1 MSTTIDQRVVE
12 MRFDNKQFE
21 SATAT
26 SMSTIDKLKQKLNFT
41 GASKGLEEVSSA
53 AKKIDMSSLGNAVE
67 AVRVKFSSLQVIGV
81 TALSN
86 IANSAV
92 NAGKRIVSAL
102 TLDPIMT
109 GFQEYETQINAVQ
122 TILANTQSKGSSL
135 SDVNAALNELNE
147 YADQT
152 IYNFTEMTR
161 NIGTFTAAG
170 VDLDKSVTSIK
181 GIANLAAVSGSN
193 ATQASTAMYQL
204 SQALAAGRV
213 SLMDWNSV
221 VNAGM
226 GGEVFQTALKRTAT
240 QMGYNVDA
248 LIEKY
253 GSFRESLTEGQWLT
267 AEVLT
272 ETLTQLSGAY
282 TEADL
287 IAQGYTEQQAKEIVE
302 LANTAVSAATD
313 VKTFT
318 QLWDTLKESAQS
330 GWTQTWEI
338 LVGDFEESKALLSD
352 ISQIF
357 GDIISKSADSRNNL
371 LYDSLTSNWKKIT
384 DGITE
389 AGLSAD
395 EYKEKVSEVAKS
407 QGVDVDAMVKKYG
420 SLENAFKEG
429 AISSDILKTALTE
442 ITGTAEENQKKLDDL
457 RGTYKTNGDVI
468 NALTKAGYEYSDI
481 QDLLTKNANGQTIA
495 LNDLT
500 DAQLMSIGYTAE
512 QVEAIREYSNNL
524 ELASGSLD
532 EFIENVSKPMGRE
545 NLIEALRTAL
555 YSIIEVF
562 QAVGA
567 AWDDVFPPTTSD
579 QILGITES
587 IKEFVESLRPTSET
601 LNKIQ
606 SVFRGLFSVLS
617 LVKQAI
623 SAVLKPFGS
632 LFGEVG
638 KLSGGILDLAAAFGD
653 WLYSLDQAAKSGNVF
668 SALSD
673 GIADVLHFVT
683 DGINGIINN
692 VGGLKGIFSSIGDGI
707 VAVFDKVFEVVGGV
721 VNWIR
726 ENISAGDIFAGL
738 AGGGIFALAKK
749 LSGVVDKIKDLFES
763 FGSMGEGV
771 GSTFSSVLDS
781 VNESLSAFTQGIQ
794 VASLVG
800 IAVAITLLSSSLRT
814 VSEIDPIAIAYSLA
828 AIAGMMR
835 VLNSGMNSLS
845 KTLAKFNPKG
855 LTTASIAMIAM
866 AEAIN
871 ILATAMQKLASLN
884 LGQIAQGLLA
894 IGVMMAELVI
904 ALKFLDGVK
913 ISLKTSVAMIALA
926 EACKML
932 SEAMT
937 GFAGLSWEEI
947 ARGLVAMGG
956 ALTELVAA
964 LAILQKVAGFK
975 SLIGSAGILVLVQS
989 LDEISAALAS
999 IGSLSWEQIAKG
1011 LVGMGAALTEL
1022 VAALTI
1028 LGKLAGFSSII
1039 SGSAILI
1046 TVQSLDEISAALA
1059 SIGSLSWEEIAKGLT
1074 GMGAA
1079 LAEVAAAAG
1088 LLGKLAGFSS
1098 LLGGSAILITV
1109 QALDEISAALAEIG
1123 ALSWDEIA
1131 RGLAGM
1137 GGALLEVAGIS
1148 GALGV
1153 LAGFS
1158 GILGGAAIWTS
1169 VQGLDKLANAL
1180 IKFGDMTWDEIGRG
1194 LVAMGGALLEVSAIS
1209 GGLGILAGF
1218 AGILGGASIWVTVQG
1233 LDDLANALQK
1243 FASMSW
1249 DEIGRGL
1256 SAMGGALGGVA
1267 LGGILNTFSGIG
1279 AAAIAQMVEPLAGL
1293 ADSVKKW
1300 VSVEVP
1306 EGLGNQLGELADG
1319 VGKFTFAGWGSD
1331 SIATVAAPLGTMADS
1346 VMKWSGV
1353 TVPENIG
1360 TQLQSLADGV
1370 GAFTWKGWGADSLA
1384 TAAPAMDQ
1392 LADAVGKWSN
1402 INVPS
1407 DLPEQL
1413 KGLADG
1419 VGSFTWAF
1427 AGGWS
1432 MNAIIGPLGDLASSV
1447 SKWSDVNVPDTL
1459 EEDLTGLANGVKAFT
1474 WAFMGGFSMSTVI
1487 DPLAK
1492 LPDSVKKWNDV
1503 AVPDNLE
1510 EDLTGL
1516 ANGVKAFTWAFV
1528 GGWSI
1533 DTISEPLGELADSV
1547 KKWKGVSVPDGI
1559 EEGLTG
1565 ISNGVKSFNWSL
1577 TGSSSLATIAAP
1589 IGDLASSIEKWS
1601 GVTIPADLGDQ
1612 LSGLADG
1619 VKAFNFAGWGSDA
1632 IAASTTG
1639 VGDMASA
1646 VKKWNGV
1653 TVPDNLGDQLRTL
1666 ASGVKSFNFSGSGA
1680 EAIAAAGVSLG
1691 EMATSV
1697 KKWTDVSV
1705 PENLGDNLK
1714 SLASG
1719 VSSFNFSG
1727 WGADNI
1733 SASVDGVGN
1742 MAGAVKK
1749 WADVDVPDGLE
1760 STLNGLAKGVSAFNF
1775 AGWGADAMAASVAG
1789 VGDMAGA
1796 IKKWEGV
1803 DIPTDLGENLQS
1815 LAGGVSAFNFS
1826 GWGADTIA
1834 SLATP
1839 LSTLADSIDK
1849 WSDISVPESIG
1860 DDLSSLADG
1869 VKSFTF
1875 GGWGA
1880 DTLIT
1885 VADSLG
1891 SLGDAIAKLSGTE
1904 MNISDLG
1911 ADLTNLSVGVRDL
1924 VNSGLNASF
1933 TSTLTTFLYTFTG
1946 EDVSAAVSNIGNLL
1960 DVFSDMSSINM
1971 TGFTTFQNA
1980 LDQLGEVSIT
1990 GLVESLESGA
2000 GRVSGAITTIV
2011 KGMETALS
2019 GAASMV
2025 GSTAKSV
2032 GTAIG
2037 ENIVTGTQEKLS
2049 VFSTTVSAILST
2061 QASSLS
2067 SKTSSFKASGTAL
2080 ANGLIAGFKEALSR
2094 LSSEV
2099 SSSMESASSAISSK
2113 SASFQSSGTAISN
2126 ALIAGVR
2133 SNSQNLLETFNTMI
2147 SAVISALS
2155 NKQNEF
2161 KTTAQTLMTAF
2172 ISGVSSKKPE
2182 AERETTT
2189 LVSGILKV
2197 FETNGPKFN
2206 SSGKELVSQ
2215 LVSGIAAKK
2224 SDASNAFSSVLSSMI
2239 TSIRDQYTGF
2249 YNAGMYLVQG
2259 FANGISENTYIARA
2273 KAQAMANAARSS
2285 AEAALGVQSPSRVFY
2300 GIGAYVVEG
2309 FANGL
2314 EDNLPKVA
2322 NAGEELAKTVAD
2334 SASGLDLSAGLNI
2347 DVSDISNVSGSLS
2360 GVLESLASEMQ
2371 NALSGG
2377 GSIVNGEMNSTSAPE
2392 MAKPLLGF
2400 FETLGESIRVMFTE
2414 TYMET
2419 WLAIGMAILEYIRL
2433 GMVEQWPI
2441 VEEQLGIFSQWF
2453 DEVIRLHQP
2462 VFFAAGEYVVMEF
2475 ASGLSMAAH
2484 RAITI
2489 AGSIGSQIAG
2499 ALAGGFSDGMK
2510 GSLDEIA
2517 GAVQSVTDTAI
2528 SQMQNALQI
2537 NSPSKVT
2544 MRFGSSF
2551 SEGFAKGISNGEDMT
2566 SSAAI
2571 SMVQNTITKIAEAV
2585 DQGIDAEPTI
2595 RPVLDLSGV
2604 EDGTKRISAM
2614 FSRNQ
2619 ALSIGRSMNRSSI
2632 ASADQNGADTSSEG
2646 GNTFNFTQ
2654 NNYSPKALSRVDI
2667 YRQTNNQFSA
2677 FKRAVRV

>member
-26 SMSTIDKLKQKLNFT
+26 SMSTIDKLKEKLKFN
-41 GASKGLEEVSSA
+41 GATKGLEDVSSA
-53 AKKIDMSSLGNAVE
+53 AKKVDMTALGNAVE
-67 AVRVKFSSLQVIGV
+67 TVRVKFSSLQVIGV
-81 TALSN
+81 TALTN

-109 GFQEYETQINAVQ
+109 GFQEYETQINAIQ

-587 IKEFVESLRPTSET
+587 IREFVESLRPTSET

-653 WLYSLDQAAKSGNVF
+653 WLTSLDQAAKSGNVF

-800 IAVAITLLSSSLRT
+800 IAVAITLLSSSLRKI
-814 VSEIDPIAIAYSLA
+814 SEIDPVAIAYSLA

-871 ILATAMQKLASLN
+871 ILASAIQKLASLN

-894 IGVMMAELVI
+894 IGVMMTELVI

-913 ISLKTSVAMIALA
+913 ISLKTSIAMIALA

-947 ARGLVAMGG
+947 AKGLIAMGG

-964 LAILQKVAGFK
+964 LGILQKVAGFK
-975 SLIGSAGILVLVQS
+975 SLLGSVGILVIVQS
-989 LDEISAALAS
+989 LDEISEALAS

-1022 VAALTI
+1022 VAALGI
-1028 LGKLAGFSSII
+1028 LSKVGGFGSLLAG
-1039 SGSAILI
+1039 GAILT

-1079 LAEVAAAAG
+1079 LAEVATAAG
-1088 LLGKLAGFSS
+1088 LLGKLAGFSG
-1098 LLGGSAILITV
+1098 LLGGGAILITV

-1158 GILGGAAIWTS
+1158 GILGGAAIWVA
-1169 VQGLDKLANAL
+1169 VQGLDQLANAL
-1180 IKFGDMTWDEIGRG
+1180 IKFGDMSWDEIGRG

-1209 GGLGILAGF
+1209 GGLGVLTGF

-1233 LDDLANALQK
+1233 LEDLANALQK

-1256 SAMGGALGGVA
+1256 SAMGGALGEVA

-1279 AAAIAQMVEPLAGL
+1279 AASIASMVEPLAGL

-1300 VSVEVP
+1300 VNVEVP
-1306 EGLGNQLGELADG
+1306 ESLGRQLGELADG
-1319 VGKFTFAGWGSD
+1319 IMSFTFSGWGAD
-1331 SIATVAAPLGTMADS
+1331 SIATFAAPLGTMADS

-1353 TVPENIG
+1353 TVPSDIG
-1360 TQLQSLADGV
+1360 TQLQALADGV

-1384 TAAPAMDQ
+1384 TVAPAMDQ
-1392 LADAVGKWSN
+1392 LANAIIKWSMVS
-1402 INVPS
+1402 VP
-1407 DLPEQL
+1407 DNLPEQL

-1419 VGSFTWAF
+1419 VTAFTWAF
-1427 AGGWS
+1427 MGGWS
-1432 MNAIIGPLGDLASSV
+1432 LNAVIGPLGELASSV
-1447 SKWSDVNVPDTL
+1447 SKWSGVDIPDTL
-1459 EEDLTGLANGVKAFT
+1459 GSDLSSLADGILAFT
-1474 WAFMGGFSMSTVI
+1474 WAFMGGWSISAII

-1492 LPDSVKKWNDV
+1492 LPESVLKWSDV
-1503 AVPDNLE
+1503 RIPDNLE
-1510 EDLTGL
+1510 EDLTSL
-1516 ANGVKAFTWAFV
+1516 ANGILAFTWAFM

-1533 DTISEPLGELADSV
+1533 GAIVDPLALLADSV
-1547 KKWKGVSVPDGI
+1547 RKWDGVSVPDGL

-1565 ISNGVKSFNWSL
+1565 ISNGVKSFTWAFM
-1577 TGSSSLATIAAP
+1577 GGFSLATIATP
-1589 IGDLASSIEKWS
+1589 LGDLAASISKWS
-1601 GVTIPADLGDQ
+1601 GVTVPDTLGDQ
-1612 LSGLADG
+1612 LSNLADG

-1632 IAASTTG
+1632 ITASTTG
-1639 VGDMASA
+1639 VGNMADA
-1646 VKKWNGV
+1646 IRKWEGV
-1653 TVPDNLGDQLRTL
+1653 TVPSNLGEEIATL
-1666 ASGVKSFNFSGSGA
+1666 ADGVKAFNFAGWGA
-1680 EAIAAAGVSLG
+1680 DAIVATGDSLG
-1691 EMATSV
+1691 VLAVSV
-1697 KKWTDVSV
+1697 KKWKDVSF
-1705 PENLGDNLK
+1705 PEDFGENIK
-1714 SLASG
+1714 SLAEGISA
-1719 VSSFNFSG
+1719 FNFAG
-1727 WGADNI
+1727 WGADAMA
-1733 SASVDGVGN
+1733 ASVDPIGKLAESIKNWETIEIPEGLPQTLKDL
-1742 MAGAVKK
+1742 AG
-1749 WADVDVPDGLE
+1749 
-1760 STLNGLAKGVSAFNF
+1760 GVSAFNF
-1775 AGWGADAMAASVAG
+1775 AGWGADAMAASVDPIADLAES
-1789 VGDMAGA
+1789 VTA
-1796 IKKWEGV
+1796 WN
-1803 DIPTDLGENLQS
+1803 DIDVSDDLPQS
-1815 LAGGVSAFNFS
+1815 LKDLAGGVSAFNFA
-1826 GWGADTIA
+1826 GWGADA
-1834 SLATP
+1834 MAAAATP
-1839 LSTLADSIDK
+1839 LGTLAESVVK
-1849 WSDISVPESIG
+1849 WSDIDVPDTIK
-1860 DDLSSLADG
+1860 DDLTNLADG

-1875 GGWGA
+1875 AGWGS
-1880 DTLIT
+1880 DTLST
-1885 VADSLG
+1885 VAASLS
-1891 SLGDAIAKLSGTE
+1891 SLADAIIKLSG
-1904 MNISDLG
+1904 SDLDISSIG
-1911 ADLTNLSVGVRDL
+1911 SDLTNLSVGVGDL
-1924 VNSGLNASF
+1924 VNSGLTNDF
-1933 TSTLTTFLYTFTG
+1933 NLT
-1946 EDVSAAVSNIGNLL
+1946 VSNFVSTFAAENVATAATNIASLL
-1960 DVFSDMSSINM
+1960 DAFAGMSTIDM
-1971 TGFTTFQNA
+1971 TGFGTFQTA
-1980 LDQLGEVSIT
+1980 LDNLGKISVD
-1990 GLVESLESGA
+1990 GLVTSLQNGA
-2000 GRVSGAITTIV
+2000 GRVGAAIAMIVTTMQI
-2011 KGMETALS
+2011 ALS
-2019 GAASMV
+2019 GAATAVSLIA
-2025 GSTAKSV
+2025 STV
-2032 GTAIG
+2032 GTGIG
-2037 ENIVTGTQEKLS
+2037 ENIIAGAQTKLS
-2049 VFSTTVSAILST
+2049 GFSTVVSQTLSA

-2067 SKTSSFKASGTAL
+2067 NQTSAFITSGTAL
-2080 ANGLIAGFKEALSR
+2080 ANGLISGFKEGLSK

-2099 SSSMESASSAISSK
+2099 SSSLSNASSSISNQ
-2113 SASFQSSGTAISN
+2113 ASTFQSSGVAISN
-2126 ALIAGVR
+2126 GLIAGVR
-2133 SNSQNLLETFNTMI
+2133 SNAENLLDTFTTMI
-2147 SAVISALS
+2147 TNVISMLQ

-2161 KTTAQTLMTAF
+2161 NTTGQLLMTQF
-2172 ISGVSSKKPE
+2172 I
-2182 AERETTT
+2182 A
-2189 LVSGILKV
+2189 
-2197 FETNGPKFN
+2197 
-2206 SSGKELVSQ
+2206 
-2215 LVSGIAAKK
+2215 GIALMHEPTMETVIALITAVLQVFTDSGPDFVEAGQYIVTKATEGVRTN
-2224 SDASNAFSSVLSSMI
+2224 SDVFAQAARYLMDRFEIEMVS
-2239 TSIRDQYTGF
+2239 
-2249 YNAGMYLVQG
+2249 AGQD
-2259 FANGISENTYIARA
+2259 IQARA
-2273 KAQAMANAARSS
+2273 RQ
-2285 AEAALGVQSPSRVFY
+2285 
-2300 GIGAYVVEG
+2300 IGAACG
-2309 FANGL
+2309 
-2314 EDNLPKVA
+2314 
-2322 NAGEELAKTVAD
+2322 
-2334 SASGLDLSAGLNI
+2334 
-2347 DVSDISNVSGSLS
+2347 
-2360 GVLESLASEMQ
+2360 Q
-2371 NALSGG
+2371 ALSGG
-2377 GSIVNGEMNSTSAPE
+2377 LHQAIADGRGLIDQAAANLVSSASSAIMNAMDAHSPSRLFMKIGSYIPQGFAIGIQNGENAVAESANT
-2392 MAKPLLGF
+2392 MI
-2400 FETLGESIRVMFTE
+2400 SN
-2414 TYMET
+2414 
-2419 WLAIGMAILEYIRL
+2419 
-2433 GMVEQWPI
+2433 
-2441 VEEQLGIFSQWF
+2441 
-2453 DEVIRLHQP
+2453 
-2462 VFFAAGEYVVMEF
+2462 
-2475 ASGLSMAAH
+2475 
-2484 RAITI
+2484 TI
-2489 AGSIGSQIAG
+2489 AKVA
-2499 ALAGGFSDGMK
+2499 D
-2510 GSLDEIA
+2510 
-2517 GAVQSVTDTAI
+2517 AI
-2528 SQMQNALQI
+2528 DN
-2537 NSPSKVT
+2537 
-2544 MRFGSSF
+2544 
-2551 SEGFAKGISNGEDMT
+2551 
-2566 SSAAI
+2566 
-2571 SMVQNTITKIAEAV
+2571 
-2585 DQGIDAEPTI
+2585 GIDAEPTI
-2595 RPVLDLSGV
+2595 RPVLDLSNV
-2604 EDGTKRISAM
+2604 ETGTKRLNAM

-2619 ALSIGRSMNRSSI
+2619 ALSVNRSMGRSTI
-2632 ASADQNGADTSSEG
+2632 SSEDPAASQVSESG
-2646 GNTFNFTQ
+2646 SAGNTFNFTQ

-2667 YRQTNNQFSA
+2667 YRQTNNQFST
-2677 FKRAVRV
+2677 FKRMVRV

>member
-53 AKKIDMSSLGNAVE
+53 AKKVDMSSLGNAVE

-102 TLDPIMT
+102 TIDPVMT
-109 GFQEYETQINAVQ
+109 GFQEYETQINAIQ
-122 TILANTQSKGSSL
+122 TILANTSSAGTTL
-135 SDVNAALNELNE
+135 GQVNAALDELNT
-147 YADQT
+147 YADKT

-170 VDLDKSVTSIK
+170 VDLDTSVSAIK
-181 GIANLAAVSGSN
+181 GIANLAAVSGS
-193 ATQASTAMYQL
+193 TSQQASTAMYQL
-204 SQALAAGRV
+204 SQAIAAGRV
-213 SLMDWNSV
+213 SLEDWNSV

-226 GGEVFQTALKRTAT
+226 GGKVFQDALKNTAKA
-240 QMGYNVDA
+240 MGITVD
-248 LIEKY
+248 ESK
-253 GSFRESLTEGQWLT
+253 SFRESISAAFGQESWLT
-267 AEVLT
+267 SDVLLN
-272 ETLTQLSGAY
+272 TLKQFTG
-282 TEADL
+282 DL
-287 IAQGYTEQQAKEIVE
+287 NDAE
-302 LANTAVSAATD
+302 LAAMGFSDTQIASIQQMAVTANDAATK
-313 VKTFT
+313 VKTVS
-318 QLWDTLKESAQS
+318 QLWDTMKESVQS

-338 LVGDFEESKALLSD
+338 LVGDFEEAKTLLTEVSD
-352 ISQIF
+352 AF
-357 GDIISKSADSRNNL
+357 GGIIGQSAEARNTL
-371 LYDSLTSNWKKIT
+371 LYDALTSNWKKVT

-389 AGLSAD
+389 AGLSAE
-395 EYKEKVSEVAKS
+395 EYQEKVSEVAKQ
-407 QGVDVDAMVKKYG
+407 QGVDVDAMVKEYG
-420 SLENAFKEG
+420 SLEAAFKNG
-429 AISSDILKTALTE
+429 AISSTVLSDALIE
-442 ITGTAEENQKKLDDL
+442 MTGTAEENQKKLSDL
-457 RGTYKTNGDVI
+457 AGEYDSSRDI
-468 NALTKAGYEYSDI
+468 MDALTKAGY
-481 QDLLTKNANGQTIA
+481 DLTDQQELLNKVNQGQTVT

-500 DAQLMSIGYTAE
+500 DAQLRSLGYTDE
-512 QVEAIREYSNNL
+512 QIESIRQLSANL
-524 ELASGSLD
+524 ELSSGSLQ
-532 EFIENVSKPMGRE
+532 EFIDNISKPMGRE
-545 NLIEALRTAL
+545 NLIDALRISFRSL
-555 YSIIEVF
+555 VDIFGV
-562 QAVGA
+562 VHD
-567 AWDDVFPPTTSD
+567 AWIDVFPPTTSD
-579 QILGITES
+579 QLLGITES
-587 IKEFVESLRPTSET
+587 VKEFALALRPSADT
-601 LNKIQ
+601 LDKLGRA
-606 SVFRGLFSVLS
+606 FKGLFSIFS
-617 LVKQAI
+617 LAKQAI
-623 SAVLKPFGS
+623 SAVLRPFGD
-632 LFGEVG
+632 LFGVVG
-638 KLSGGILDLAAAFGD
+638 NLSGGILELAASFGD
-653 WLYSLDQAAKSGNVF
+653 WLSSLDQAAKSGNVF

-738 AGGGIFALAKK
+738 AGGGIFALAQK

-800 IAVAITLLSSSLRT
+800 IAVAIALLSSSLRKI
-814 VSEIDPIAIAYSLA
+814 SEIDPVAIGYSLA
-828 AIAGMMR
+828 TIAGMMR
-835 VLNSGMNSLS
+835 ILNSGMNSLS
-845 KTLAKFNPKG
+845 KTMAKFNPKG

-871 ILATAMQKLASLN
+871 ILASAMQKLASLN
-884 LGQIAQGLLA
+884 LGQLAQGLFA

-947 ARGLVAMGG
+947 AKGLIAMGG

-964 LAILQKVAGFK
+964 LGILQKVAGFK
-975 SLIGSAGILVLVQS
+975 SLLGSVGILVIVQA

-1022 VAALTI
+1022 VAALGI
-1028 LGKLAGFSSII
+1028 LSTVGGFSSLLA
-1039 SGSAILI
+1039 GGAILT

-1059 SIGSLSWEEIAKGLT
+1059 SIGSLSWEEIGKGLV
-1074 GMGAA
+1074 GMGGA
-1079 LAEVAAAAG
+1079 LAEIGTVTG
-1088 LLGKLAGFSS
+1088 LLGKLAGFSG
-1098 LLGGSAILITV
+1098 LLGGGAILLAV
-1109 QALDEISAALAEIG
+1109 QSLDEIANALGQIG

-1131 RGLAGM
+1131 RGLTGM

-1169 VQGLDKLANAL
+1169 VQGLDQLANAL
-1180 IKFGDMTWDEIGRG
+1180 IKFGDMSWDEIGRG

-1209 GGLGILAGF
+1209 GGLGVLAGF

-1256 SAMGGALGGVA
+1256 SAMGGALGEVA

-1279 AAAIAQMVEPLAGL
+1279 AASIASMVEPLAGL

-1300 VSVEVP
+1300 ISVEVP

-1319 VGKFTFAGWGSD
+1319 VGKFTFTGWGSD
-1331 SIATVAAPLGTMADS
+1331 SIATVAEPLGTMADS

-1353 TVPENIG
+1353 TVPEDIG
-1360 TQLQSLADGV
+1360 TQLQSLADGIS
-1370 GAFTWKGWGADSLA
+1370 AFTWQGWGADALA

-1547 KKWKGVSVPDGI
+1547 KKWKGVSVPEGI

-1653 TVPDNLGDQLRTL
+1653 TVPDNLGDQLKTL

-2019 GAASMV
+2019 GAASVV

-2067 SKTSSFKASGTAL
+2067 SKTSSFRESGTAL
-2080 ANGLIAGFKEALSR
+2080 ANGLIAGFKEALSN

-2126 ALIAGVR
+2126 ALITGVR
-2133 SNSQNLLETFNTMI
+2133 SNSQSLLDTFDTMI

-2224 SDASNAFSSVLSSMI
+2224 SDASDAFSSVLSSMI

-2334 SASGLDLSAGLNI
+2334 SASGLNIAAGLNI
-2347 DVSDISNVSGSLS
+2347 DVSDISNVSGTMSE
-2360 GVLESLASEMQ
+2360 VLESLASAMQ
-2371 NALSGG
+2371 NTLYSGG
-2377 GSIVNGEMNSTSAPE
+2377 TIVNGEMNSASAPE
-2392 MAKPLLGF
+2392 MAKPLIGF
-2400 FETLGESIRVMFTE
+2400 FETLGEALRVMFTE

-2433 GMVEQWPI
+2433 GMVEQWPV
-2441 VEEQLGIFSQWF
+2441 VEEQLGVFSQWF
-2453 DEVIRLHQP
+2453 YEVIRLHQP
-2462 VFFAAGEYVVMEF
+2462 VFFAAGEYVIDEF
-2475 ASGLSMAAH
+2475 AAGLSFAAP
-2484 RAITI
+2484 RAI
-2489 AGSIGSQIAG
+2489 AVASGIGGQIAS
-2499 ALAGGFSDGMK
+2499 ALAGGFSDGMM
-2510 GSLDEIA
+2510 GSMDDIA
-2517 GAVQSVTDTAI
+2517 SAVQAVTDTAI
-2528 SQMQNALQI
+2528 SQMQSALKI

-2544 MRFGSSF
+2544 MSFGSSF

-2632 ASADQNGADTSSEG
+2632 TSPDQNGAETSSDG

>member
-67 AVRVKFSSLQVIGV
+67 AVKVKFSSLQVIGV

-287 IAQGYTEQQAKEIVE
+287 IAQGYTEQQAKDIVE

-763 FGSMGEGV
+763 FGSMGDGV

-800 IAVAITLLSSSLRT
+800 IAVAVTLLSSSLRT

-871 ILATAMQKLASLN
+871 ILASAMQKLASLN

-894 IGVMMAELVI
+894 IGVMMTELVI

-956 ALTELVAA
+956 ALAELVAA
-964 LAILQKVAGFK
+964 LAILQKAAGFK
-975 SLIGSAGILVLVQS
+975 SLIGSAGILVLVHS
-989 LDEISAALAS
+989 LDEISEALAS
-999 IGSLSWEQIAKG
+999 IGSLSWEQITKG

-1123 ALSWDEIA
+1123 ALSWDEIG

-1137 GGALLEVAGIS
+1137 GGALLEVSAIS

-1158 GILGGAAIWTS
+1158 GILGGAAIWVS
-1169 VQGLDKLANAL
+1169 VQGLDQLANAL
-1180 IKFGDMTWDEIGRG
+1180 IKFGDMSWDEIGRG

-1256 SAMGGALGGVA
+1256 SAMGGALGEVA

-1319 VGKFTFAGWGSD
+1319 VGKFTFAGWGAD

-1392 LADAVGKWSN
+1392 LADAVAKWSSVS
-1402 INVPS
+1402 VPT
-1407 DLPEQL
+1407 DLPEQI

-1432 MNAIIGPLGDLASSV
+1432 LNAVVGPLGDLASSV

-1459 EEDLTGLANGVKAFT
+1459 EEDLTGLASGVKAFT

-1503 AVPDNLE
+1503 SVPDNLE

-1547 KKWKGVSVPDGI
+1547 KKWKGVSVPAGI

-1653 TVPDNLGDQLRTL
+1653 TVPDNLGDQLKTL

-1775 AGWGADAMAASVAG
+1775 SGWGADAMAASVAG

-2000 GRVSGAITTIV
+2000 GRVAGAITTIV

-2019 GAASMV
+2019 GAASVV

-2067 SKTSSFKASGTAL
+2067 SKTSSFRESGTAL
-2080 ANGLIAGFKEALSR
+2080 ANGLIAGFKEALSN

-2099 SSSMESASSAISSK
+2099 SSAISSK

-2126 ALIAGVR
+2126 ALITGVR
-2133 SNSQNLLETFNTMI
+2133 SNSQSLLDTFDTMI

-2172 ISGVSSKKPE
+2172 ISGVSSKQPD

-2224 SDASNAFSSVLSSMI
+2224 SDASDAFSSVLSSMI

-2300 GIGAYVVEG
+2300 RIGAYVVEG

-2314 EDNLPKVA
+2314 EDNLPKVEA
-2322 NAGEELAKTVAD
+2322 SGESLAKAVVD
-2334 SASGLDLSAGLNI
+2334 SASDLSDLDFGLVAGLNFNV
-2347 DVSDISNVSGSLS
+2347 DDIGDVSGSLS
-2360 GVLESLASEMQ
+2360 NVIDDIASKMQ
-2371 NALSGG
+2371 ELLGG
-2377 GSIVNGEMNSTSAPE
+2377 DGFSAQGQMDTSTVPE
-2392 MAKPLLGF
+2392 MAQPLLTF
-2400 FETLGESIRVMFTE
+2400 FQTL
-2414 TYMET
+2414 
-2419 WLAIGMAILEYIRL
+2419 AEYIRVL
-2433 GMVEQWPI
+2433 FAETYQKTWFEVGTLILTFIINGVEDTIPEMEDTVKQ
-2441 VEEQLGIFSQWF
+2441 VMNSVLNTVLWF
-2453 DEVIRLHQP
+2453 KSLFYQ
-2462 VFFAAGEYVVMEF
+2462 AGQALV
-2475 ASGLSMAAH
+2475 
-2484 RAITI
+2484 
-2489 AGSIGSQIAG
+2489 GSILDGFKSEEYRFTLYAYKLGVTVGSALTAG
-2499 ALAGGFSDGMK
+2499 FESGISSAKSYMAETG
-2510 GSLDEIA
+2510 
-2517 GAVQSVTDTAI
+2517 DTMIENVVDA
-2528 SQMQNALQI
+2528 SMNAMDAH
-2537 NSPSKVT
+2537 SPSR
-2544 MRFGSSF
+2544 RFMKIGSYIPL
-2551 SEGFAKGISNGEDMT
+2551 GLANGIRDNQAAATNS
-2566 SSAAI
+2566 AI
-2571 SMVQNTITKIAEAV
+2571 SMIQDTIARVAEAV
-2585 DQGIDAEPTI
+2585 DGGMDVEPTI
-2595 RPVLDLSGV
+2595 RPVLDLSNV
-2604 EDGTKRISAM
+2604 ETGAKRLNAM

-2619 ALSIGRSMNRSSI
+2619 ALSIDRSMNRSTIS
-2632 ASADQNGADTSSEG
+2632 SSDQNGETATSDS

-2654 NNYSPKALSRVDI
+2654 NNYSPKSLSRVDI
-2667 YRQTNNQFSA
+2667 YRQTKNQFST
-2677 FKRAVRV
+2677 FQRMVRV

>member
-53 AKKIDMSSLGNAVE
+53 AKKVDMSSLGNAVE

-102 TLDPIMT
+102 TIDPVMT
-109 GFQEYETQINAVQ
+109 GFQEYETQINAIQ
-122 TILANTQSKGSSL
+122 TILANTSSAGTTL
-135 SDVNAALNELNE
+135 GQVNAALDELNT
-147 YADQT
+147 YADKT

-170 VDLDKSVTSIK
+170 VDLDTSVSAIK
-181 GIANLAAVSGSN
+181 GIANLAAVSGS
-193 ATQASTAMYQL
+193 TSQQASTAMYQL
-204 SQALAAGRV
+204 SQAIAAGRV
-213 SLMDWNSV
+213 SLEDWNSV

-226 GGEVFQTALKRTAT
+226 GGKVFQDALKNTAKA
-240 QMGYNVDA
+240 MGITVD
-248 LIEKY
+248 ESK
-253 GSFRESLTEGQWLT
+253 SFRESISAAFGQESWLT
-267 AEVLT
+267 SDVLLN
-272 ETLTQLSGAY
+272 TLKQFTG
-282 TEADL
+282 DL
-287 IAQGYTEQQAKEIVE
+287 NDAE
-302 LANTAVSAATD
+302 LAAMGFSETQIASIQQMAVTANDAATK
-313 VKTFT
+313 VKTVS
-318 QLWDTLKESAQS
+318 QLWDTMKESVQS

-338 LVGDFEESKALLSD
+338 LIGDFDEAKALLTEVSD
-352 ISQIF
+352 AF
-357 GDIISKSADSRNNL
+357 GGIIGQSAEARNAL
-371 LYDSLTSNWKKIT
+371 LYDALTSNWKKVT

-389 AGLSAD
+389 AGLSAE
-395 EYKEKVSEVAKS
+395 EYQNIVSEVAEK
-407 QGVDVDAMVKKYG
+407 QGVDVDAMVKEYG
-420 SLENAFKEG
+420 SLEAAFKNG
-429 AISSDILKTALTE
+429 AISSTVLSDALIE
-442 ITGTAEENQKKLDDL
+442 MTGTAEENQKKLAELSGEYDSNRDIM
-457 RGTYKTNGDVI
+457 D
-468 NALTKAGYEYSDI
+468 ALTKAGY
-481 QDLLTKNANGQTIA
+481 DLTDQQELLNKVNQGQTVT

-500 DAQLMSIGYTAE
+500 DAQLRSLGYTDE
-512 QVEAIREYSNNL
+512 QIESIRQLSANL
-524 ELASGSLD
+524 ELSSGSLQ
-532 EFIENVSKPMGRE
+532 EFIDNVSKPMGRE
-545 NLIEALRTAL
+545 NLIDALRVSFRSL
-555 YSIIEVF
+555 VDIF
-562 QAVGA
+562 GAVSD
-567 AWDDVFPPTTSD
+567 AWKEVFPPTTSD

-587 IKEFVESLRPTSET
+587 IKEFALALKPSMET
-601 LNKIQ
+601 LEQIKRA
-606 SVFRGLFSVLS
+606 FRGLFSIFS
-617 LVKQAI
+617 LAKQAI
-623 SAVLKPFGS
+623 SAVLSPFGD

-638 KLSGGILDLAAAFGD
+638 KLSGGILELAASFGD

-800 IAVAITLLSSSLRT
+800 IAVAIALLSSSLRKI
-814 VSEIDPIAIAYSLA
+814 SEIDPVAIGYSLA
-828 AIAGMMR
+828 TIAGMMR
-835 VLNSGMNSLS
+835 ILNSGMNSLS
-845 KTLAKFNPKG
+845 KTMAKFNPKG

-871 ILATAMQKLASLN
+871 ILASAMQKLASLN
-884 LGQIAQGLLA
+884 LGQIAQGLFA

-947 ARGLVAMGG
+947 AKGLIAMGG

-964 LAILQKVAGFK
+964 LGILQKVAGFK
-975 SLIGSAGILVLVQS
+975 SLLGSVGILVIVQS

-1022 VAALTI
+1022 VAALGI
-1028 LGKLAGFSSII
+1028 LSKVGGFSSLLA
-1039 SGSAILI
+1039 GGAILT
-1046 TVQSLDEISAALA
+1046 TVQSLDEISAALV
-1059 SIGSLSWEEIAKGLT
+1059 SIGSLSWEEIGKGLV
-1074 GMGAA
+1074 GMGGA
-1079 LAEVAAAAG
+1079 LAEIGTVTG
-1088 LLGKLAGFSS
+1088 LLGKLAGFSG
-1098 LLGGSAILITV
+1098 LLGGGAILLAV
-1109 QALDEISAALAEIG
+1109 QSLDEIANALGQIG
-1123 ALSWDEIA
+1123 ALS
-1131 RGLAGM
+1131 
-1137 GGALLEVAGIS
+1137 
-1148 GALGV
+1148 
-1153 LAGFS
+1153 
-1158 GILGGAAIWTS
+1158 
-1169 VQGLDKLANAL
+1169 
-1180 IKFGDMTWDEIGRG
+1180 WDEIGRG

-1209 GGLGILAGF
+1209 GGLGVLAGF

-1256 SAMGGALGGVA
+1256 SAMGGALGEVA

-1279 AAAIAQMVEPLAGL
+1279 AASIASMVEPLAGL

-1300 VSVEVP
+1300 ISVEVP

-1319 VGKFTFAGWGSD
+1319 VGKFTFTGWGSD
-1331 SIATVAAPLGTMADS
+1331 SIATVAEPLGTMADS

-1353 TVPENIG
+1353 TVPEDIG
-1360 TQLQSLADGV
+1360 TQLQSLADGIS
-1370 GAFTWKGWGADSLA
+1370 AFTWQGWGADALA

-1392 LADAVGKWSN
+1392 LAVAVEKWSS

-1503 AVPDNLE
+1503 SVPDNLE

-1653 TVPDNLGDQLRTL
+1653 TVPDNLGDQLKTL

-2011 KGMETALS
+2011 TGMETALS
-2019 GAASMV
+2019 GAASVV

-2067 SKTSSFKASGTAL
+2067 SKTSSFRESGTAL
-2080 ANGLIAGFKEALSR
+2080 ANGLIAGFKEALSN

-2126 ALIAGVR
+2126 ALITGVR
-2133 SNSQNLLETFNTMI
+2133 SNSQSLLDTFDTMI

-2172 ISGVSSKKPE
+2172 ISGVSSKQPD
-2182 AERETTT
+2182 AEKETTT

-2224 SDASNAFSSVLSSMI
+2224 SDASDAFSSVLSSMI

-2249 YNAGMYLVQG
+2249 YNAGVYLVQG

-2334 SASGLDLSAGLNI
+2334 SASGLNIAAGLNI
-2347 DVSDISNVSGSLS
+2347 DVSDISNVSGTMSE
-2360 GVLESLASEMQ
+2360 VLESLASAMQ
-2371 NALSGG
+2371 NTLYSGG
-2377 GSIVNGEMNSTSAPE
+2377 TIVNGEMNSASAPE
-2392 MAKPLLGF
+2392 MAKPLIGF
-2400 FETLGESIRVMFTE
+2400 FETLGEALRVMFTE

-2433 GMVEQWPI
+2433 GMVEQWPV
-2441 VEEQLGIFSQWF
+2441 VEEQLGVFAQWF
-2453 DEVIRLHQP
+2453 YEVIRLHQP
-2462 VFFAAGEYVVMEF
+2462 VFFAAGEYVIDEF
-2475 ASGLSMAAH
+2475 AAGLSFAAP
-2484 RAITI
+2484 RAI
-2489 AGSIGSQIAG
+2489 AAASSIGGQIAS
-2499 ALAGGFSDGMK
+2499 ALAGGFSAGMM
-2510 GSLDEIA
+2510 GSMDDIA
-2517 GAVQSVTDTAI
+2517 SAVQAVTDTAI
-2528 SQMQNALQI
+2528 SQMQSALKI

-2544 MRFGSSF
+2544 MSFGSSF

-2632 ASADQNGADTSSEG
+2632 TSADQNGAETSSEG